1 MTPPS
6 RELNLAH
13 ATASML
19 GGGHPACQTLT
30 VLAPKTVA
38 ASKTTFSQTMLPSD
52 ANPFGNVHGGE
63 IMKLIDA
70 CAGVAPR
77 SGAAA
82 ARAMPPT
89 TPPSTPHWTIR
100 VVTARVDELSFVAPV
115 YVGDLVTAH
124 ASVNDVGGKSME
136 IGVRVEAE
144 NTFTGTVVHVSSAY
158 LVFVAID
165 EQGKPVPVPPLIAE
179 SDDEH
184 RRMAA
189 AKERRA
195 RRLRQT
201 PTP

>member
-1 MTPPS
+1 MP
-6 RELNLAH
+6 EI
-13 ATASML
+13 
-19 GGGHPACQTLT
+19 
-30 VLAPKTVA
+30 APKTVA

-70 CAGVAPR
+70 CAGVAASR
-77 SGAAA
+77 HVRG
-82 ARAMPPT
+82 
-89 TPPSTPHWTIR
+89 R

-115 YVGDLVTAH
+115 YVGDLVTAR
-124 ASVNDVGGKSME
+124 ASVNDVGSKSME

-144 NTFTGTVVHVSSAY
+144 NTFTGAVVHVSSAY

-165 EQGKPVPVPPLIAE
+165 DHGKPISVPPLLAQT
-179 SDDEH
+179 DEER

-201 PTP
+201 PTT

>member
-1 MTPPS
+1 MP
-6 RELNLAH
+6 EL
-13 ATASML
+13 AS
-19 GGGHPACQTLT
+19 
-30 VLAPKTVA
+30 KTVA

-70 CAGVAPR
+70 CAGVA
-77 SGAAA
+77 A
-82 ARAMPPT
+82 AR
-89 TPPSTPHWTIR
+89 HVRGR

-124 ASVNDVGGKSME
+124 ASVNDVGAKSME
-136 IGVRVEAE
+136 VGVRVEAE
-144 NTFTGTVVHVSSAY
+144 NTFTGAVVHVSSAY

-179 SDDEH
+179 SDDER